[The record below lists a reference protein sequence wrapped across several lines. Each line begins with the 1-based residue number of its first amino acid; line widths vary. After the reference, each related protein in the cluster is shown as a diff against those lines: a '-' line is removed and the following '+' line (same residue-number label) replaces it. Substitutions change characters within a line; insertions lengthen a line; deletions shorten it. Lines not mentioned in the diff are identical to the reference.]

1 MNIVDLPHYT
11 LTVKKTWIESTQQW
25 HIQFS
30 KTAEW
35 QTMFEIFLDN
45 TELTKLKESL

>member
-1 MNIVDLPHYT
+1 MNIINEPHYT
-11 LTVKKTWIESTQQW
+11 LAVKKTWVESTKQW

-35 QTMFEIFLDN
+35 HTMFEIFLDDS
-45 TELTKLKESL
+45 ELTKLKEAL